1 MANLFAY
8 LIPAVE
14 NEIGLNGWAAIK
26 KYESRLI
33 PLDMIQTP
41 TNADIASAIIQFT
54 WLLVKDGKVYE
65 SHKKYID
72 LDNNRI
78 IYTFYEVTKQSDAG
92 TLV

>member
-1 MANLFAY
+1 MAKLYAY
-8 LIPAVE
+8 LIPEDE
-14 NEIGLNGWAAIK
+14 NDIGLNGWAAIK

-41 TNADIASAIIQFT
+41 TNADIASAIVQFT

-72 LDNNRI
+72 LDKDRI
-78 IYTFYEVTKQSDAG
+78 IYTFYEVTKQSDSG
-92 TLV
+92 TLL